1 MSLEDSLKKR
11 PTQREIFIRG
21 SRSSNW
27 TSSFLKQS
35 VRSSTDFKSSS
46 LLGGGGWKQSFLKY
60 SYFLY
65 SCFLQYECHS

>member
-46 LLGGGGWKQSFLKY
+46 LLGGGVEAVVLEIFVFSVFMF
-60 SYFLY
+60 STI
-65 SCFLQYECHS
+65 